1 MSAEVEYI
9 DLDRFV
15 RIAEHVTGMSR
26 KALRNL
32 PRIGLAESALH
43 SPAAGF
49 GDHEEYPAF
58 ETKVAVLLHHLA
70 KNHPLPDGNKRCAYV
85 TAKTFALINGRSWA
99 SGTIDDDERFVRGVA
114 AGDIDL
120 PEIEAW
126 VRERIGPV

>member
-1 MSAEVEYI
+1 MSVEVEYL
-9 DLDRFV
+9 DLDRFLQ
-15 RIAEHVTGMSR
+15 IAEHVTGISR
-26 KALRNL
+26 KALLSL
-32 PRIGLAESALH
+32 PRLGLAESALH

-70 KNHPLPDGNKRCAYV
+70 KNHPLPDGNKRCAH
-85 TAKTFALINGRSWA
+85 ACAELFALINGRSWTP
-99 SGTIDDDERFVRGVA
+99 GPIDDDERFVRGVA

-120 PEIEAW
+120 PEIEVW